1 MDKDDSEIDDD
12 EFKEFLA
19 SGSEDEA
26 EMEDKDQDKI
36 E

>member
-1 MDKDDSEIDDD
+1 MEKDDSEIDED

-26 EMEDKDQDKI
+26 EMDDKD
-36 E
+36 

>member
-1 MDKDDSEIDDD
+1 MEKDDSDIDED

-26 EMEDKDQDKI
+26 EMDDKD
-36 E
+36 